1 MAQNAQ
7 MELAIAHLKA
17 QKQPNIAAAAREF
30 GVARQT
36 LSSRFYGKSVSREQ
50 AAVDVQLKLSP
61 TQEEALIVILTS

>member
-1 MAQNAQ
+1 MAHNAQ

-36 LSSRFYGKSVSREQ
+36 LLSRFYGKSVSREQ
-50 AAVDVQLKLSP
+50 VAADV
-61 TQEEALIVILTS
+61 